1 MNEQADI
8 IMQERRRWSFF
19 GIPWT
24 FTKYTITPKKLIIEE
39 GFFKS
44 VENEILMY
52 RLTDIS
58 YSRTLGQKLFRMGTL
73 TVYAND
79 KTNPTLVIKNIKH
92 SREFKEA
99 LSQCIEEDRKRMRMR
114 QNELLTFGDR
124 FDGAEPFDADGDGIP
139 DYDDNF

>member
-58 YSRTLGQKLFRMGTL
+58 YSRTLGQKMFGLGTL

-79 KTNPTLVIKNIKH
+79 TTNPTLVIKNIKH

-124 FDGAEPFDADGDGIP
+124 FDGAEPFDADGIS